1 MYITLETD
9 YAVRI
14 VSVLCLDG
22 GRVDAATIAGRANVT
37 LRFALKILRK
47 LVAADIIRSYK
58 GTQGGYQ
65 IKMQPADITLKTVI
79 EAIEGTYYFSRCLS
93 AEHECSRGADGICCY
108 QKAFGEITDMVREK
122 LESYNFED
130 LIAGSDEYRER
141 CDECN
146 ERTKE
151 KLQAE

>member
-122 LESYNFED
+122 LESYNFAD

-141 CDECN
+141 SDECN

>member
-65 IKMQPADITLKTVI
+65 IKMQAADITLKTVI

-122 LESYNFED
+122 LESYNFAD

>member
-58 GTQGGYQ
+58 GTQGDRGY
-65 IKMQPADITLKTVI
+65 ILFFKMSFRRARMQPRSGRYML
-79 EAIEGTYYFSRCLS
+79 LS
-93 AEHECSRGADGICCY
+93 ESFRRDHGYGER
-108 QKAFGEITDMVREK
+108 KAG
-122 LESYNFED
+122 
-130 LIAGSDEYRER
+130 
-141 CDECN
+141 
-146 ERTKE
+146 
-151 KLQAE
+151 KLQFCRPDSRL